1 MDNKILRLKAQLG
14 LLTLPFIISGQTHVE
29 AWGRC
34 FVSKWLTQFLDNE
47 KKTIFFN
54 SSKTNFLDQH
64 INSLLY
70 L

>member
-47 KKTIFFN
+47 KETQFSLIHPRLIFL
-54 SSKTNFLDQH
+54 TN
-64 INSLLY
+64 I
-70 L
+70 

>member
-47 KKTIFFN
+47 KET
-54 SSKTNFLDQH
+54 
-64 INSLLY
+64 
-70 L
+70 

>member
-1 MDNKILRLKAQLG
+1 MWDKNQFFFNTYHKKIKMDNKILRLKAQLG

-47 KKTIFFN
+47 KKT
-54 SSKTNFLDQH
+54 
-64 INSLLY
+64 
-70 L
+70 